1 MCKELLAAATLIVV
15 TLAVFAG
22 ETERSSGLSERQQQ
36 LERNFDRYLK
46 AEDLKSWM
54 KRMSARPNHLGSAFG
69 KENADFI
76 AEKYRGWG
84 FETEIET
91 YYVLFPTPAER
102 VLELLEPVSFTAL
115 LEEPALAEDETS
127 GQKNEQLPSYNAYSI
142 DGDVTAELV
151 YVNYGLPAD
160 YDYLDRLGISVEGK
174 IVLAKYFGSWRGI
187 KPKVAAEHGALATI
201 IYSDP
206 ADDGFTRGDTY
217 PVGGFRSAHSVQRGS
232 VMDMPLYPG
241 DPQTPGIGSTKRA
254 KRLKLDDLPTL
265 TKIPVL
271 PISYSDAKPLLAALS
286 GPVAPPEWQ
295 GALELPYHIGP
306 GLAKIHLKL
315 KFNWDRVELHNVIA
329 RMEGSQFPDQWVIRG
344 NHKDAWVNGA
354 SDPISGLVAMMA
366 EGKALGELAKS
377 GWRPKRTIIHAA
389 WDGEEQ
395 GLLGSTEWA
404 EHHAKELKEKAVAY
418 INSDS
423 NSKGYLEVGGSHSLE
438 QLVNDVA
445 RDVDDPS
452 VDATILERKLAALL
466 LFGTEDQKKEAATR
480 KNLRISPLGSGS
492 DYTTFLQHLGIASI
506 NLGFRGEGE
515 YGVYH
520 SIYDSFDHYIRFMD
534 KDFRYGVTLAKTAG
548 RLVLRLA
555 ESETPVFRFDGFVDS
570 LSTYVDA
577 VEKLGDKMRKET
589 REQNDLIDKGVY
601 KLTFNRDKPL
611 AAPAREDPV
620 PHISFAGVKNALSE
634 LRLTVTDLQTVIDET
649 DFSVLTTRQRQKIDK
664 MIYQSER
671 YLTSERGLPRRPWF
685 KHFVYAP
692 GFYTGYG
699 VKTLPAIRE
708 AIEERKWTE
717 VVEQEIVTADV
728 LVQYTEHLSRIADE
742 LENQRN

>member
-1 MCKELLAAATLIVV
+1 MVKLFVVLSALVMSSLALGADN
-15 TLAVFAG
+15 
-22 ETERSSGLSERQQQ
+22 LSRASTQSDSQAQ
-36 LERNFDRYLK
+36 LESDFDSHLN
-46 AEDLKSWM
+46 AEDLRTWM
-54 KRMSARPNHLGSAFG
+54 NRMSARPNHLGSAFG
-69 KENADFI
+69 KENAKFI
-76 AEKYRGWG
+76 ARMYQSWG

-102 VLELLEPVSFTAL
+102 VLEMLEPVSFKAS
-115 LEEPALAEDETS
+115 LEEPTLAQDKTS
-127 GQKNEQLPSYNAYSI
+127 GQKDEQLPTYNAYSI

-160 YDYLDRLGISVEGK
+160 YEELERHGISVEGK
-174 IVLAKYFGSWRGI
+174 IALAKYYGSWRGI
-187 KPKVAAEHGALATI
+187 KPKVAAEHGAVATI

-206 ADDGFTRGDTY
+206 ADDGFVRGDTY
-217 PVGGFRSAHSVQRGS
+217 PYGGYRSAGSVQRGS

-241 DPQTPGIGSTKRA
+241 DPLTPGIGSTKRA
-254 KRLKLDDLPTL
+254 KRLKLEDAPTL

-271 PISYSDAKPLLAALS
+271 PISYSDAKPLLQALS
-286 GPVAPPEWQ
+286 GPVAPKAWQ
-295 GALELPYHIGP
+295 GALELPYHMGP
-306 GLAKIHLKL
+306 GPAKVHLRL
-315 KFNWDRVELHNVIA
+315 KFNWDTVELHNVIA
-329 RMEGSQFPDQWVIRG
+329 RMEGEQFPDQWVIRG

-354 SDPISGLVAMMA
+354 TDPISGLVAMMA
-366 EGKALGELAKS
+366 EGKALGALAES

-404 EHHAKELKEKAVAY
+404 EHHAKELKKKAIAY

-423 NSKGYLEVGGSHSLE
+423 NSNGYLGVGGSHSLE
-438 QLVNDVA
+438 HLVNDVA

-452 VDATILERKLAALL
+452 IDATILERTVAARLL
-466 LFGTEDQKKEAATR
+466 HGTPAEKKEALNR

-520 SIYDSFDHYIRFMD
+520 SIYDSIDHYSRFMD
-534 KDFRYGVTLAKTAG
+534 KDFTYGVTLAKTAG
-548 RLVLRLA
+548 RLVLRLS
-555 ESETPVFRFDGFVDS
+555 ESEAPIFKFDGFVDS
-570 LSTYVDA
+570 LSTYVEE
-577 VEKLGDKMRKET
+577 VEQLGDAMREKTQEENT
-589 REQNDLIDKGVY
+589 LIDRGVY
-601 KLTFNRDKPL
+601 ELTFNSDKPL
-611 AAPAREDPV
+611 KAPARKDPV
-620 PHISFAGVKNALSE
+620 PHISYAGIKNALSE
-634 LRLTVTDLQTVIDET
+634 IKTNVTKLQSALDKT
-649 DFSVLTTRQRQKIDK
+649 DFSSLSTKQRQKIDK

-671 YLTSERGLPRRPWF
+671 FLTDEQGLPRRPWF
-685 KHFVYAP
+685 KHFIYAP

-717 VVEQEIVTADV
+717 VVEQEKLTALV
-728 LVQYTEHLSRIADE
+728 LFRYSEHLSDITE
-742 LENQRN
+742 LLQK